1 MRTIL
6 AFMLAFRQ
14 EWRDESFRAI
24 VSLALTLV
32 FVGTIFYTLV
42 EGWSPLDA
50 LYFSVVT
57 MATVGYGDLSPK
69 TDLGKAFTIVFILVG
84 VGILV
89 TFASRVVN
97 AMVDQRAEHLRE
109 REQSREA
116 LSANKKSDERSK

>member
-6 AFMLAFRQ
+6 AFMRAFRQ
-14 EWRDESFRAI
+14 QWSDETFRAI
-24 VSLALTLV
+24 VGLALTLL
-32 FVGTIFYTLV
+32 FIGTIFYTLV

-69 TDLGKAFTIVFILVG
+69 TEFGKAFTIIFILVG

-97 AMVDQRAEHLRE
+97 AMVDQRTEHLRE
-109 REQSREA
+109 REQRRE
-116 LSANKKSDERSK
+116 LPTKDGKSDKSSQ